1 MTLTFRRDV
10 DAEQI
15 QGAFQDG
22 FAANDIDATSGQIAD
37 FLDAALKSGV
47 AKTGKTMTFVG
58 EKLADGT
65 TAMTFESAQGD
76 SFTIHGDK
84 NFIRQVMS
92 LWLGVASDSGL
103 EAAKKDILRD
113 RKLK

>member
-1 MTLTFRRDV
+1 
-10 DAEQI
+10 
-15 QGAFQDG
+15 
-22 FAANDIDATSGQIAD
+22 
-37 FLDAALKSGV
+37 
-47 AKTGKTMTFVG
+47 
-58 EKLADGT
+58 
-65 TAMTFESAQGD
+65 MTFESAQGD